1 MELKMHRASSVL
13 LTATATSESKH
24 GLEAELG
31 PVKSL
36 QVPRAFGFHRPHS
49 AAPAAR
55 GPQLGIK

>member
-1 MELKMHRASSVL
+1 MELKIQYASSV

-36 QVPRAFGFHRPHS
+36 QVPRAFGFHRLHS

-55 GPQLGIK
+55 GPHLGMR